1 MGNNSAKHNLKWNIK
16 ISLCF
21 CIILISLSLNQFGS
35 VSYVLNQPLSVI
47 KILDSW
53 NDEYLFAYWR
63 RTCAMEEKIF
73 KQCLKRYI
81 SKLLS
86 RFLQKAVYS
95 SFHLYFCTNQQEISS
110 CRMTWH
116 VCGRISQK
124 QVLLSQSSRPF
135 SSCEPLRE
143 DLSLRLFS
151 SVLLY
156 IVFGRF
162 LDGMIKVG
170 ALGYRLSVEFRE
182 NSVWAFFA
190 SSSCFDFSCWVTIEN
205 TYHW

>member
-53 NDEYLFAYWR
+53 NDEYLFAYWW

-73 KQCLKRYI
+73 RQCLKRHI

-124 QVLLSQSSRPF
+124 QVLLSQSPRPF
-135 SSCEPLRE
+135 YSCEVDDGRNSCSFWYF
-143 DLSLRLFS
+143 LSFLWFWHRLFGFYICS
-151 SVLLY
+151 DFISMVWVVCLL
-156 IVFGRF
+156 
-162 LDGMIKVG
+162 
-170 ALGYRLSVEFRE
+170 
-182 NSVWAFFA
+182 
-190 SSSCFDFSCWVTIEN
+190 
-205 TYHW
+205 